1 MKKVLYI
8 VACGALTLAA
18 FGAKKNGS
26 PIREDYK
33 EFADARRYV
42 VSRVVENGKVITTWH
57 RNGRP
62 DWILPA
68 VETNNL
74 KHIAGVQQNN
84 PIQDMLER
92 VRAEARA
99 NWTAYT
105 NQVTKTVAYSNA
117 YVIAQGMANVAQAK
131 IQGEIEDLQEKIA
144 KYEDYQTKYP
154 LLKAVFATFIADAQN
169 RIKVLQSLGGG
180 TAE

>member
-1 MKKVLYI
+1 MKKIVLL
-8 VACGALTLAA
+8 ACAASAALCAIC
-18 FGAKKNGS
+18 GS
-26 PIREDYK
+26 PIREDYR

-42 VSRVVENGKVITTWH
+42 VSRVVEGDRVITTWH

-68 VETNNL
+68 VETNAL

-84 PIQDMLER
+84 PLQDALER

-105 NQVTKTVAYSNA
+105 NQIIQTTAYSNA
-117 YVIAQGMANVAQAK
+117 YVVAQRMASIAQAK

-144 KYEDYQTKYP
+144 KYEDYQKKYP
-154 LLKAVFATFIADAQN
+154 LLKAVFAAFILDAQN
-169 RIKVLQSLGGG
+169 RIKVLQALGGEG
-180 TAE
+180 Q

>member
-1 MKKVLYI
+1 MKKAVLI
-8 VACGALTLAA
+8 ACAASAA
-18 FGAKKNGS
+18 FAAFGS

-68 VETNNL
+68 VETNAL

-84 PIQDMLER
+84 PLQDALER

-99 NWTAYT
+99 NWAAYT
-105 NQVTKTVAYSNA
+105 NQVSQTTAYSNA

-154 LLKAVFATFIADAQN
+154 LLKAVFAAFILDAQN
-169 RIKVLQSLGGG
+169 RIKVLQALGGEG
-180 TAE
+180 Q

>member
-1 MKKVLYI
+1 MKKAMLLACAAFAASCAI
-8 VACGALTLAA
+8 CGA
-18 FGAKKNGS
+18 

-42 VSRVVENGKVITTWH
+42 VSRVVDGDKVITMWH

-68 VETNNL
+68 VETNAL

-84 PIQDMLER
+84 PLQDALER
-92 VRAEARA
+92 IRAEAQA

-105 NQVTKTVAYSNA
+105 NQISQTIAYSNA
-117 YVIAQGMANVAQAK
+117 YVVAQGMASVAQAK
-131 IQGEIEDLQEKIA
+131 IQGEIEDLQAKIA

-154 LLKAVFATFIADAQN
+154 LLKAVFAAFILDAQN
-169 RIKVLQSLGGG
+169 RIKVLQALGGEG
-180 TAE
+180 Q